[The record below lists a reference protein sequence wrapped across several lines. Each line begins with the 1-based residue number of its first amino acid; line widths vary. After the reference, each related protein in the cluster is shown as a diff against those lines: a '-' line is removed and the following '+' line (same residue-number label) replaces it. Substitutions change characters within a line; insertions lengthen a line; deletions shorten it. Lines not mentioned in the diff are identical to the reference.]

1 MSDHCQGTGGV
12 LLKQAATSR
21 GVKWHQNR
29 SLTHISF
36 IPCRCCSFILG
47 VLKLSWCRMRKL
59 LNFLKPSEILQV
71 LDLIWC
77 PQISNYVRGMRWSLS
92 ILWYRSL
99 LMWETKYWFYITFT
113 LMLAWG
119 NFSLTFQS
127 LTSNKCGDVGH
138 VVIWCNIQWVICS
151 DNFYE
156 QGKKNPHQMHVSLS
170 DPSLWFICLLEEPPA
185 FCFDAPFAALEG
197 GMIIVACSH
206 WLTSFQMCAPDG
218 YPENPPQTQISCL
231 ALTGWIQA
239 ETQIFC
245 CAVLLSSW

>member
-1 MSDHCQGTGGV
+1 MASEQE
-12 LLKQAATSR
+12 
-21 GVKWHQNR
+21 
-29 SLTHISF
+29 
-36 IPCRCCSFILG
+36 
-47 VLKLSWCRMRKL
+47 
-59 LNFLKPSEILQV
+59 LNSHFFHSMQV
-71 LDLIWC
+71 LSLYIGSFKIILMQNEKTFKLFKTFRNFTSSWIWC

-127 LTSNKCGDVGH
+127 LTSNKCEDIGH

-156 QGKKNPHQMHVSLS
+156 QEKKTPHQMHVSLS
-170 DPSLWFICLLEEPPA
+170 DPSLWFIYLLEEPPA